1 MAKKRIKQLALAF
14 MLVLAMTITSTTE
27 GKADTKTSVKEIEV
41 ADCYEAVYFQEGMSM
56 TLFKGAY
63 PGRQCCLLNK
73 NGKEITMGKYYH
85 CIWNFSDG
93 MAKVEKN
100 GKKGYVDKNGKE
112 IVKPKYD
119 KAYDFSGGMAM
130 VSKNGE
136 YGFVNKSG
144 KEIVKCK
151 YDVAYGPFD
160 GTVLVCRNDKWSYVN
175 KNGKAI
181 SMSKYELEKKFKRI
195 V

>member
-1 MAKKRIKQLALAF
+1 MTKKRMRQLVLAV

-41 ADCYEAVYFQEGMSM
+41 ADCYEVVYYQEGVAM
-56 TLFKGAY
+56 TILKGGS
-63 PGRQCCLLNK
+63 PERQCCLLDK
-73 NGKEITMGKYYH
+73 NGKEITKGKYYDY
-85 CIWNFSDG
+85 IWNFSDG

-130 VSKNGE
+130 VSM
-136 YGFVNKSG
+136 
-144 KEIVKCK
+144 
-151 YDVAYGPFD
+151 
-160 GTVLVCRNDKWSYVN
+160 VL
-175 KNGKAI
+175 
-181 SMSKYELEKKFKRI
+181 
-195 V
+195 